1 MQITLQVEQALA
13 AALQSADMPL
23 QNARRVD
30 DLLRRAHAS
39 LEPMHPGAQD
49 SDLSRYFI
57 VSVGDSEASA
67 LQDEL
72 LRTQGVTAAYIQPS
86 EELPLT

>member
-1 MQITLQVEQALA
+1 MQITLQVEQSLA
-13 AALQSADMPL
+13 AALQSPDQHL
-23 QNARRVD
+23 QNAGPLNDV
-30 DLLRRAHAS
+30 LAKAHAS

-49 SDLSRYFI
+49 DDFSRYFT
-57 VSVGDSEASA
+57 VTVDDSEAPS

-72 LRTQGVTAAYIQPS
+72 LKTQGVTAAYIQPS